1 MASNKGK
8 EAFLNAFER
17 RFAKP
22 HGASWLHN
30 LRRSAI
36 ERFNHSGL
44 PTTRHE
50 DWKYTNLEPIA
61 ALEFSLAKANGFEI
75 TTKDIRSLSFA
86 DGTENRMV
94 FVNGIY
100 SDKHSSTGN
109 LPAGTRVQSLA
120 EVLRQDGDLLAPWLA
135 RYAEFEDRPF
145 VSLNTAFM
153 EDGAVIFIPTGCR
166 LEQPIEVIYFST
178 GGATPVVLHPRN
190 LIVCGEG
197 SEVKIV
203 ESYLGVGTGVY
214 LVNPVTE
221 IAGAAGSTID
231 HYRLQRE
238 AGAAFHVGTVSARLE
253 RASTLVTQQVTL
265 SGALVRNDI
274 RAILNGEGADCTL
287 DGLYLAEGDQHIDNH
302 TEIDHAQPR
311 ASSRELYKGILR
323 GRARGVF
330 NGKIVVRK
338 AAQKTDAR
346 QTNKN
351 LLLSKDAV
359 VNSKPQL
366 EIYADDVKC
375 SHGSTIGQL
384 DRDAL
389 FYLRSRGIGEED
401 ARSLLSY
408 GFAAE
413 VLSRMRIAGLRARLE
428 EYLLKRFGRTAADQ

>member
-1 MASNKGK
+1 MATSQGK
-8 EAFLNAFER
+8 EKFLNAFER
-17 RFAKP
+17 RFAKRK
-22 HGASWLHN
+22 GASWLAK
-30 LRRSAI
+30 LRLSAI
-36 ERFNHSGL
+36 ESFSELGL

-50 DWKYTNLEPIA
+50 DWKYTNVQPIA
-61 ALEFSLAKANGFEI
+61 ALDFNPAKQNGAKI
-75 TTKDIRSLSFA
+75 AAKDILSLSFA
-86 DGTENRMV
+86 DGAQNRLV
-94 FVNGIY
+94 FVNGVY
-100 SDKHSSTGN
+100 SGKHSAITN
-109 LPAGTRVQSLA
+109 LPPGTRVQSLA
-120 EVLRQDGDLLAPWLA
+120 EMLAENNDLLAPWLA
-135 RYAEFEDRPF
+135 RYAEFRDRSF
-145 VSLNTAFM
+145 VALNTAFM
-153 EDGAVIFIPTGCR
+153 EDGAVVFVPAGCR
-166 LEQPIEVIYFST
+166 LEEPIHMIFLST
-178 GGATPVVLHPRN
+178 GASKPAVLHPRN
-190 LIVCGEG
+190 LVVCGEG

-203 ESYLGVGTGVY
+203 ESYAGVGQGVY
-214 LVNPVTE
+214 FANPVTE
-221 IAGAAGSTID
+221 IAGAAGSIID

-238 AGAAFHVGTVSARLE
+238 ANAAFHVGTISARLE
-253 RASTLVTQQVTL
+253 RAANLTSQQITL
-265 SGALVRNDI
+265 SGALVRNDV
-274 RAILNGEGADCTL
+274 RAILNGEGSECTL
-287 DGLYLAEGDQHIDNH
+287 DGLYLTEGEQHIDNH

-366 EIYADDVKC
+366 EIHADDVKC

-389 FYLRSRGIGEED
+389 FYLRARGIGEDD

-413 VLSRMRIAGLRARLE
+413 ILSRMRVESLRARLE
-428 EYLLKRFGRTAADQ
+428 EYLLNRFGRTAAVQ

>member
-1 MASNKGK
+1 MASSQEK
-8 EAFLNAFER
+8 EKFLSAFER
-17 RFAKP
+17 RFAQIN
-22 HGASWLHN
+22 GASWLAK
-30 LRRSAI
+30 LREAAI
-36 ERFNHSGL
+36 ARFSEMGL
-44 PTTRHE
+44 PTPRHE
-50 DWKYTNLEPIA
+50 DWKYTNVEPIA
-61 ALEFSLAKANGFEI
+61 ALDFNAAKQNGIEI
-75 TTKDIRSLSFA
+75 ATEDILSLSFA
-86 DGTENRMV
+86 DGAQNRLV
-94 FVNGIY
+94 FINGMF
-100 SDKHSSTGN
+100 SGKHSLTTN
-109 LPAGTRVQSLA
+109 LPPGTRVQSLA
-120 EVLRQDGDLLAPWLA
+120 EVLRDNDDLIVPWLA
-135 RYAEFEDRPF
+135 RYAEFQDRSF
-145 VSLNTAFM
+145 VALNTAFM
-153 EDGAVIFIPTGCR
+153 EDGAVVFIPAGCR
-166 LEQPIEVIYFST
+166 LEEPIHILYFST
-178 GGATPVVLHPRN
+178 GAAEPVILHPRN

-203 ESYLGVGTGVY
+203 ESYVGVGKGVY
-214 LVNPVTE
+214 LTNPVTE
-221 IAGAAGSTID
+221 IAGAAESIID

-238 AGAAFHVGTVSARLE
+238 GSAAFHVGAISARLE
-253 RASTLVTQQVTL
+253 RAANFTSQQITVG
-265 SGALVRNDI
+265 GALVRNDI
-274 RAILNGEGADCTL
+274 QAVLNGEGSECAL
-287 DGLYLAEGDQHIDNH
+287 DGLYLTEGDQHIDNH

-366 EIYADDVKC
+366 EIHADDVKC

-389 FYLRSRGIGEED
+389 FYLRARGIGEED

-413 VLSRMRIAGLRARLE
+413 ILSRMKIGALRARLE
-428 EYLLKRFGRTAADQ
+428 EYLLNRFGRTAAVQ